1 MNIDLNTQDKHIV
14 KKIKN
19 SVGQTI
25 EFSNGC
31 WLNMV
36 EDNGVFWGVTPYGQ
50 DWCCN
55 VDINFVDVVFKW
67 VLYWNE
73 PRSENGQLL
82 DNFLY

>member
-31 WLNMV
+31 WGFANIPSKLTL
-36 EDNGVFWGVTPYGQ
+36 G
-50 DWCCN
+50 
-55 VDINFVDVVFKW
+55 DI
-67 VLYWNE
+67 
-73 PRSENGQLL
+73 
-82 DNFLY
+82 